1 MSITLPHAR
10 ISFNNQSSSVGTM
23 ATDEEVKWHPP
34 LKAPAVEI
42 IDLLSDEES
51 VSKGAE
57 VNARTQDRDASGEES
72 GSESDEDSQFS
83 FWEEALNAEE
93 EAGKFYESKRP
104 ESFTIDACDS

>member
-1 MSITLPHAR
+1 
-10 ISFNNQSSSVGTM
+10 M
-23 ATDEEVKWHPP
+23 ATDEEVNWHPP

-42 IDLLSDEES
+42 IDLLSDDES

-72 GSESDEDSQFS
+72 GSESDGDSQFS

-93 EAGKFYESKRP
+93 EAGELYESKRSK
-104 ESFTIDACDS
+104 SFIIDAYDS

>member
-1 MSITLPHAR
+1 MSIKLPLTR
-10 ISFNNQSSSVGTM
+10 ISFNNRSSSVGTM
-23 ATDEEVKWHPP
+23 ATDEEVNWHPP

-42 IDLLSDEES
+42 IDLLSDDES

-72 GSESDEDSQFS
+72 GSESDGDSQFS

-93 EAGKFYESKRP
+93 EAGELYESKRSK
-104 ESFTIDACDS
+104 SFIIDACDS